1 MSNRAKYLWAAG
13 FFLLSMLIR
22 LALIDY
28 TYIRIIEAD
37 GVGYIADAKAF
48 LEGFDIRKIN
58 IINHPVFPVLIALF
72 SYITSDWETAG
83 RMVGIVS
90 GSLIAPVVFLIS
102 TSMGNSLKVSAFSA
116 IFVSVAPDFVIS
128 SFQVFNDTLNC
139 LLLLI
144 GVWQLTVAIKNG
156 KKANFFFSGLSFV
169 LAYLTRPD
177 SIVPSFFV
185 FLFLIYYLLKS
196 VGIGKKSIAY
206 FSLFAVGFAILA
218 VPYLFYLRSQ
228 VGKWV
233 ITGRQIAA
241 QTNLPA
247 LTGGGNYEDANY
259 GLTED
264 LTLKGDVQKRLEA
277 EGADIR
283 KGFIGMWLEDPK
295 GRMASLVDNLKI
307 EWDIFGGIPW
317 YITLFALSSIII
329 SRRGFLSN
337 NWPLLVYST
346 PLFFLYP
353 FFWADGRHIF
363 HFLFPLW
370 LWAAEGVE
378 IIKNKIGKKIY
389 NLPSS
394 LLAYLIY
401 ASIVIALA
409 LNFNPK
415 ATGPKELNYLRQKE
429 MGVWISKN
437 THIDAV
443 VMGRWGR
450 MTFYTDRKTVMF
462 PYADWE
468 TIKRY
473 MKKNGVTHLI
483 VDEGY
488 FEIRPQV
495 SHLLTPIITGSSM
508 SPDDALSMLF
518 VKRER
523 FGGMIVYE
531 VKKR

>member
-1 MSNRAKYLWAAG
+1 MFKSNKSLWAVG
-13 FFLLSMLIR
+13 LFLLSLSIR
-22 LALIDY
+22 LALLDY

-37 GVGYIADAKAF
+37 GVGYIGDAKAF
-48 LEGFDIRKIN
+48 LEGFDIRNIN
-58 IINHPVFPVLIALF
+58 IINHPVFPVLIAFF
-72 SYITSDWETAG
+72 SYITPDWETAG

-90 GSLIAPVVFLIS
+90 GSLIGPVAFLIS
-102 TSMGNSLKVSAFSA
+102 TARGNSLKVSAFSA
-116 IFVSVAPDFVIS
+116 IFVSVAPEFVIS

-144 GVWQLTVAIKNG
+144 GVWQLMVAIKNG
-156 KKANFFFSGLSFV
+156 KKANFFFSGLSFA

-177 SIVPSFFV
+177 SIVPSFFA

-196 VGIGKKSIAY
+196 VWIGKKSIAY
-206 FSLFAVGFAILA
+206 FSLFAFGFAILA
-218 VPYLFYLRSQ
+218 VPYLLYLHSQ

-264 LTLKGDVQKRLEA
+264 LTLKGDVQKRLET

-295 GRMASLVDNLKI
+295 GRMTSLGDNLKI
-307 EWDIFGGIPW
+307 EWAIFGGIPW
-317 YITLFALSSIII
+317 YITLFALLPIII
-329 SRRGFLSN
+329 SMRGFLSN
-337 NWPLLVYST
+337 NWPLLLYST

-378 IIKNKIGKKIY
+378 IIKNKVGEKI
-389 NLPSS
+389 SS
-394 LLAYLIY
+394 LPLSLLEYLIY
-401 ASIVIALA
+401 TSIVIALVSS
-409 LNFNPK
+409 FNPK
-415 ATGPKELNYLRQKE
+415 VFNPKELNYLRQKE

-437 THIDAV
+437 TPKDAV
-443 VMGRWGR
+443 VMARWGR
-450 MTFYTDRKTVMF
+450 LTFYTDRKTVMF
-462 PYADWE
+462 PYAEWE

-473 MKKNGVTHLI
+473 IKKNGVTHLI
-483 VDEGY
+483 VDES
-488 FEIRPQV
+488 FSDIRPQV
-495 SHLLTPIITGSSM
+495 RHILTPIFSGSSV
-508 SPDDALSMLF
+508 SPDDSLSIIRI
-518 VKRER
+518 KRDR

-531 VKKR
+531 VKK